1 MQPKTRISLL
11 ILLVIGLHA
20 VPVLSYQGERQTRW
34 PFLAWAMY
42 ARSYPPGPIV
52 VVMAR
57 LVATSAS
64 GKEGEITAREV
75 GLPSPAYY
83 KTYLGP
89 LAKGDSTS
97 AYELIH
103 RLNRERDDP
112 VVQVRLEGDRV
123 ILADTGVVKQALP
136 VVTYR
141 ADPSA
146 SRGETHP

>member
-1 MQPKTRISLL
+1 MQSKTRISLL

-20 VPVLSYQGERQTRW
+20 VPVLSYQGELQTRW

-42 ARSYPPGPIV
+42 ARAYRPGPIV

-64 GKEGEITAREV
+64 GKEEEITAPQV
-75 GLPSPAYY
+75 GLPGPAYK
-83 KTYLGP
+83 KTYVGP
-89 LAKGDSTS
+89 LSKGDSTP
-97 AYELIH
+97 AFELIH

-112 VVQVRLEGDRV
+112 VVQIRLEGDRL
-123 ILADTGVVKQALP
+123 ILADTGVVKEPLP

-141 ADPSA
+141 ADPAA
-146 SRGETHP
+146 SRGGTRP